1 MKRARLVAFALMI
14 LMVVGGATAQ
24 TITVG
29 SWRTDDVAQWKGL
42 IADFNKAYPG
52 IEVRFDPTNPP
63 DYNATLRLQLESG
76 TGPDVFYARSG
87 DVGKSLFKD
96 GYMLDLSAEP
106 FMAKFDA
113 ASKFFWQSDDGKSFG
128 MPLFAISQGIYY
140 NKKIFS
146 DNKIA
151 IPKTWEE
158 LLAAAKKLSDKRIT
172 PFANGTKD
180 EWDINEVLFQ
190 TLAPTYVG
198 GVDGRKALE
207 SGAKKWNDASVEAAF
222 KAVSDLAPYL
232 PRGFAA
238 VDYNS
243 SKVMFQLGKAA
254 MMFDGSW
261 TIPEHMKAKGLEFDV
276 FAAPAPKG
284 MKRYQVFHADTGM
297 AINPRSKNVAAAK
310 TFLAWLVSDEGIA
323 SVGNNFTGFFPIAK
337 ASKAIP
343 FSNPAVKSFLSLNE
357 GVGTDVRFSW
367 TRLNVGSPS
376 GYDLITAST
385 IAVLS
390 GKKTPRQAADD
401 FAAGVA
407 KWYKY

>member
-1 MKRARLVAFALMI
+1 MKQVKLIVFAILVLLLASTVA
-14 LMVVGGATAQ
+14 AQ

-42 IADFNKAYPG
+42 IADFNKTNPG
-52 IEVRFDPTNPP
+52 IQVKFDPTNPP

-87 DVGKSLFKD
+87 DVGKTLFKD
-96 GYMLDLSAEP
+96 GFMLDLSGEA
-106 FMAKFDA
+106 FMGKFDV
-113 ASKFFWQSDDGKSFG
+113 ASRYFWQSDDGRSFG

-140 NKKIFS
+140 NVKLFR
-146 DNKIA
+146 DNKIDV
-151 IPKTWEE
+151 PKTWED
-158 LLAAAKKLSDKRIT
+158 LLAAAKKLSAKGIT

-180 EWDINEVLFQ
+180 EWDINEVVFQ

-198 GVDGRKALE
+198 GASGRKALE
-207 SGAKKWNDASVEAAF
+207 SGARKWNDKSVV
-222 KAVSDLAPYL
+222 AVFQALKDLAPYL
-232 PRGFAA
+232 PRGYAA

-261 TIPEHMKAKGLEFDV
+261 TIPEHMKAAALEYGV

-284 MKRYQVFHADTGM
+284 MKQAQVFHADTGM
-297 AINPRSKNVAAAK
+297 AINPKSRNIAAAK
-310 TFLAWLVSDEGIA
+310 TFVAWLVSDEGIA
-323 SVGNNFTGFFPIAK
+323 SVAENFTGFFPMAK

-343 FSNPAVKSFLSLNE
+343 FSNQAVKSFLSFNE
-357 GVGTDVRFSW
+357 GRDTDVRFSW
-367 TRLNVGSPS
+367 TRLNTGNPS

-385 IAVLS
+385 IAVLG
-390 GKKTPRQAADD
+390 GKRTPQQAADD
-401 FAAGVA
+401 FAAGLA

>member
-1 MKRARLVAFALMI
+1 MKRARLILSVAMALV
-14 LMVVGGATAQ
+14 LVAGAAAQ

-42 IADFNKAYPG
+42 IADFNKSYPG

-87 DVGKSLFKD
+87 DVGKTLFKD
-96 GYMLDLSAEP
+96 GFMLDLSAEP
-106 FMAKFDA
+106 FMSKFDA
-113 ASKFFWQSDDGKSFG
+113 ASKFFWQSDDGRSFG

-140 NKKIFS
+140 NVKLFR
-146 DNKIA
+146 DYKIA
-151 IPKTWEE
+151 IPQTWEE
-158 LLAAAKKLSDKRIT
+158 LLAAAKTLKSKGVI

-198 GVDGRKALE
+198 GAAGRKALE
-207 SGAKKWNDASVEAAF
+207 SGAKKWNDASVAAVF
-222 KAVSDLAPYL
+222 SAVKDLSPYL
-232 PRGFAA
+232 PRGYAA

-261 TIPEHMKAKGLEFDV
+261 TIPEHMKAAGLEYGV

-284 MKRYQVFHADTGM
+284 MKRAQVFHADTGI
-297 AINPRSKNVAAAK
+297 AINPKSKNVAAAK
-310 TFLAWLVSDEGIA
+310 TFVAWLVSDAGIA
-323 SVGNNFTGFFPIAK
+323 SVAENFTGFFPMAK
-337 ASKAIP
+337 ASRAIP
-343 FSNPAVKSFLSLNE
+343 FSNPVVKSFLAMND
-357 GVGTDVRFSW
+357 GVETDVRFSW
-367 TRLNVGSPS
+367 TRLNTGNPS
-376 GYDLITAST
+376 GYDLITANT
-385 IAVLS
+385 IAVLG
-390 GKKTPRQAADD
+390 GKKTPKQAADD
-401 FAAGVA
+401 FAADLA
-407 KWYKY
+407 KWYVY